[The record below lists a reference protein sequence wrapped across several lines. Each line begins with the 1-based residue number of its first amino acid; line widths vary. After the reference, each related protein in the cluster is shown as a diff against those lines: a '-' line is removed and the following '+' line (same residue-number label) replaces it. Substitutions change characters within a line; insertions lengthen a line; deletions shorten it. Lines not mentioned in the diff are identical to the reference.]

1 MADTS
6 FIAAAKLAGRIT
18 TNAYDSEIGRLL
30 DTALLDLG
38 VAGVEYATMDPLI
51 ETAAITYF
59 RLHFG
64 NPDDYERLERSYNE
78 QKAQLSTHSG
88 YTSWSVNNG

>member
-18 TNAYDSEIGRLL
+18 TNAYDTEIGRLL

-38 VAGVEYATMDPLI
+38 VAGVEYSAIDPLV

-88 YTSWSVNNG
+88 HTSWSVNNG

>member
-38 VAGVEYATMDPLI
+38 VAGVEYSTMDPLI